1 MSHIERKLRE
11 KEIVKQS
18 ILDAAIKI
26 AAKEGWQMVTIRKIA
41 DEIEYTPPI
50 VYEYFQGK
58 EDLFREL
65 IYMGFRMMQQGL
77 KDMDITGIDPKEF
90 LMKLSLNHWDFAV
103 KHSTLYQL
111 MFSLERPS
119 PNEEMSAGFQLIKS
133 KIRQI
138 TNDEAKTHEILFTW
152 MCLVNGSISLLLFS
166 KFPKQTKMHG
176 MVEDVFTFYKKIIK
190 RFIDTL

>member
-26 AAKEGWQMVTIRKIA
+26 AEKEGWQMVTIRKIA

-65 IYMGFRMMQQGL
+65 VYMGFRIMQQGL
-77 KDMDITGIDPKEF
+77 ADFDITGCDPKEF
-90 LMKLSLNHWDFAV
+90 LMRLSVNHWDFAV

-119 PNEEMSAGFQLIKS
+119 PNEEMSAGLQLIKS
-133 KIRQI
+133 KILQL
-138 TNDEAKTHEILFTW
+138 TNNEERIHEILFTW
-152 MCLVNGSISLLLFS
+152 MCLVNGSVSFLLFS
-166 KFPKQTKMHG
+166 KFPKQTKMHA
-176 MVEDVFTFYKKIIK
+176 MTEDGFTFYQKIIK